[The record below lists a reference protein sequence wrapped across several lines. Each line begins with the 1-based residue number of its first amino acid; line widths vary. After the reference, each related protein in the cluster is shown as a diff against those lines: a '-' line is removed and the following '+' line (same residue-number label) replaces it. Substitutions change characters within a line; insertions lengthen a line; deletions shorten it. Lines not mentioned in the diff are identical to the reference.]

1 MIINSIKINALILT
15 ISCMGCATGGG
26 DGNAANSFD
35 NSLAAVEQTAQAGR
49 QAIASGT
56 SVAKNVKGD
65 PTSLTNI
72 LVSQLGVSQQQA
84 LGGTGAIFRAAKE
97 GMDPQAFATLS
108 QSIPGMNSM
117 LNAAPK
123 MSESMSN
130 ITGGISSMMGGAN
143 NTLGSMASL
152 ISSFKQLNLSPNMVN
167 QFIPIVTNY
176 VRTNG
181 GQAMANL
188 LQSALT
194 VP

>member
-1 MIINSIKINALILT
+1 
-15 ISCMGCATGGG
+15 MGCATGGG

-108 QSIPGMNSM
+108 QSVPGMNSM